1 MIVVAI
7 IGILATV
14 AYPAYTEH
22 INRSRRAQAQTG
34 LMDAAQFMQRF
45 YAANNSYSTD
55 LATPPHAPS
64 LTNVERVPR
73 DTNTPQLYTIEFTP
87 PGTAPASTLTA
98 TSFTLYAKPTTG
110 GPMDNDRCGAFTLTE
125 TGVKGVTGNN
135 ASVRDCWK

>member
-73 DTNTPQLYTIEFTP
+73 DTNTPQLYTIAFATSGTP
-87 PGTAPASTLTA
+87 AVDSVST
-98 TSFTLYAKPTTG
+98 TSFTLQATPTAG
-110 GPMDNDRCGAFTLTE
+110 GAMVNDRCGAFTLTE